1 VRLEWHGAPRRSLG
15 TRPSDRVVLPL
26 LAGLAAT
33 LVVAPWAG
41 AVAVA
46 VVVLLQWRPSLRAF
60 IAVVPA
66 ALIAIV
72 MVYVVYLQH
81 HFRFP
86 PVFEWPTLF
95 PFGRPL
101 GWLAVVLLALDV
113 LVERAGSVR
122 AGAGGAAPEEELAE
136 M

>member
-1 VRLEWHGAPRRSLG
+1 
-15 TRPSDRVVLPL
+15 
-26 LAGLAAT
+26 
-33 LVVAPWAG
+33 
-41 AVAVA
+41 
-46 VVVLLQWRPSLRAF
+46 
-60 IAVVPA
+60 
-66 ALIAIV
+66 V

-122 AGAGGAAPEEELAE
+122 AGAGGAAREEELAE